1 MAGWSDPLVPNA
13 RIKVMRSVIILLATA
28 AFIAAPFV
36 TPPFTGYDPG
46 LFPVSIARPSIQP
59 AGYAFAIWGVIYL
72 WLAVSAVFGLTRRDD
87 PSWRRTDVWHV
98 GALIL
103 GTLWLAIANDY
114 PLTATFTIIVM
125 AGFTLAG
132 FLAASPT
139 KDRWW
144 LQAPLGLFAGWL
156 TAASM
161 VSLGV
166 VVSGYGLLSDTA
178 TALVMLAVILGVAV
192 LIQTR
197 RPTMPTY
204 SATVVWAAI
213 GVAVVN
219 WSLNPPVAYAA
230 LLGAAVQTA
239 VAARAFFRR

>member
-1 MAGWSDPLVPNA
+1 MLSA
-13 RIKVMRSVIILLATA
+13 RIKNMRAFIILLATA

-36 TPPFTGYDPG
+36 TPPFMGYDPG
-46 LFPVSIARPSIQP
+46 LFPVYIARPSIQP

-72 WLAVSAVFGLTRRDD
+72 WLLVSAVFGLLRRDD
-87 PSWRRTDVWHV
+87 VSWRRTAIWHF
-98 GALIL
+98 GALTL
-103 GTLWLAIANDY
+103 GTIWLAIANGY
-114 PLTATFTIIVM
+114 PLTATATIIVM
-125 AGFTLAG
+125 AGFALAA
-132 FLAASPT
+132 FLAANPI

-166 VVSGYGLLSDTA
+166 VVSGYGLLSDTT
-178 TALVMLAVILGVAV
+178 TAMAMLTAILAAAILV
-192 LIQTR
+192 QTR
-197 RPTMPTY
+197 RQTMPTY
-204 SATVVWAAI
+204 SASVVWAAI

-219 WSLNPPVAYAA
+219 WDPNPPVAIAA
-230 LLGAAVQTA
+230 LLGAALQTA